1 MRVKMRWGLLCIAA
15 ALAMGS
21 CTDKNDEPIPDPT
34 FEWTTEIATDVPT
47 FVVPDKTVE
56 LSYTAENVK
65 SVETE
70 ALPAGWNVTVDQT
83 TNKIEISATADAVTK
98 ATLKVTVQGAG
109 TQTIS
114 KDVDLYCLN
123 TFDDPAS
130 VFVLNEGNMT
140 TENGSLTWISP
151 EGYVLDDAY
160 KTVNG
165 TELGNVAQ
173 DMAFYDGKI
182 YIISQNGNQNANGT
196 MFENDGMLVVVDAHT
211 LKRTAAFTNDDLQ
224 GLYRPTHIAVLD
236 AQHLYIRDETG
247 IYRFDPTAKT
257 LAFISGT
264 DGAPKSRF
272 VTMGGKAYTFKSGY
286 SSKILEISTESDAVK
301 SISFPYSIPCMINR
315 VLGIQGAD
323 DGRMWVMTSTST
335 TVGSGQIAIGKFN
348 LSDRTM
354 IQRRIGVEP
363 GVGSSGE
370 AFAAFGN
377 KLYYADGVT
386 VYCLPFDES
395 EDLKADSGL
404 KAEQWMVDLSALDK
418 SAGQRYNGLGV
429 HPTSGRVYI
438 NTIKSFAQFEQNQ
451 IWGFDFDVNAEAP
464 AVKYENYT
472 NFPAGFYFPASRQ

>member
-1 MRVKMRWGLLCIAA
+1 
-15 ALAMGS
+15 
-21 CTDKNDEPIPDPT
+21 
-34 FEWTTEIATDVPT
+34 
-47 FVVPDKTVE
+47 
-56 LSYTAENVK
+56 
-65 SVETE
+65 
-70 ALPAGWNVTVDQT
+70 
-83 TNKIEISATADAVTK
+83 
-98 ATLKVTVQGAG
+98 
-109 TQTIS
+109 
-114 KDVDLYCLN
+114 
-123 TFDDPAS
+123 
-130 VFVLNEGNMT
+130 
-140 TENGSLTWISP
+140 
-151 EGYVLDDAY
+151 
-160 KTVNG
+160 
-165 TELGNVAQ
+165 
-173 DMAFYDGKI
+173 
-182 YIISQNGNQNANGT
+182 
-196 MFENDGMLVVVDAHT
+196 
-211 LKRTAAFTNDDLQ
+211 
-224 GLYRPTHIAVLD
+224 
-236 AQHLYIRDETG
+236 
-247 IYRFDPTAKT
+247 
-257 LAFISGT
+257 
-264 DGAPKSRF
+264 
-272 VTMGGKAYTFKSGY
+272 
-286 SSKILEISTESDAVK
+286 
-301 SISFPYSIPCMINR
+301 MINR

-363 GVGSSGE
+363 RVGSSGE

-451 IWGFDFDVNAEAP
+451 IWGFDFDVNAEVP